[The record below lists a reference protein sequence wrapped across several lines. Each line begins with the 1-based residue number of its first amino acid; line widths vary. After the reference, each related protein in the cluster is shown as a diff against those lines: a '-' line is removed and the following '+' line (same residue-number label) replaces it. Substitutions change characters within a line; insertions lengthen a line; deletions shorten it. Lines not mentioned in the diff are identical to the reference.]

1 MKGNTWKKWDLHIH
15 TKGTN
20 KNDQFSSETMDD
32 FFHLFFKKA
41 IENQISGIGITDYFS
56 IDNYLKAIEYVND
69 IENKF
74 DSESN
79 KLFTQEEISTV
90 REIFIFP
97 NVELRMLPST
107 GVEKLI
113 NIHCLFNPSYVSDLE
128 NDFFGSIE
136 NQENFKMNRQ
146 GLISYGRS
154 LKPNITDENV
164 LYLEGLNNY
173 AVDPKSLKTLLDKN
187 RNFKENTITVV
198 SNSNKDGN
206 SGIQKHYDLFEGDE
220 GSLDGVRKTIYKISN
235 AIFSTNSKDIK
246 YFLGK
251 RLDDTE
257 GVTNEQKQQER
268 ELVLL
273 ERGSFKPCIVGSDAH
288 KEDELFSR
296 YTWIKSE
303 TSFDGLKQILFEP
316 EYRVFL
322 GANAPIPPPIRIN
335 KISLDFPT
343 DSKFENESFCLS
355 GKNEINLSPNFTCI
369 IGGRGTGKS
378 TILNLIH
385 EKLKPGENQ
394 FFSTKKIRDA
404 NGNVLSI
411 EDGVEIDNDADEKY
425 IEFLS
430 QNEIE
435 DFAQDTQKLTN
446 AVYGRIIK
454 RDELGLIRNKEEILK
469 QALIDYKKHI
479 VNVRRIETLKTE
491 LEQKRKELGTNKKL
505 VESFSSDEYKRINA
519 ELKDKGQ
526 QLNKLITSKE
536 QYKQLISVLS
546 DIQGK
551 YNQVEPNNQYA
562 LEIDKIV
569 TEIKSITDATAN
581 SDFSF
586 SIANISTLEVEL
598 KAKKDELRQYLS
610 DKGLTEENLKDI
622 SNANI
627 QINALESEIQKRTNS
642 IVTLQKEIAKFD
654 ESIAVS
660 ASSDY
665 KTEIE
670 TQIKSISSILEN
682 LNNTSVKPISLNFD
696 FDESAA
702 NEKVFADFKKLFES
716 PLARAKYKGD
726 GILKE
731 ILFCISPKNITT
743 KEVLVDSL
751 TNYTSSSNA
760 KSFLIEL
767 FSVESNFNAYK
778 LLAKMTFLNYI
789 DFKKVKV
796 QYDGRP
802 IEKSSFGQRCT
813 AVLVILLL
821 LGNNPIIIDEPEAH
835 LDSLLISNY
844 LVEVIKDRK
853 RSRQIVF
860 ATHNANF
867 VVNGDAELIHIL
879 SIDETNQS
887 TLIKSTTIENDET
900 RETLI
905 GLEGGFEAFKKRENK
920 YQYRLN

>member
-1 MKGNTWKKWDLHIH
+1 MIGNIWRKWDLHIH

-20 KNDQFSSETMDD
+20 KNDQFSSDTMDD
-32 FFHLFFKKA
+32 FFYLFFTKA
-41 IENQISGIGITDYFS
+41 VENQISGIGITDYFS
-56 IDNYLKAIEYVND
+56 IDNYLKAIDYVTN
-69 IENKF
+69 IESKVN
-74 DSESN
+74 SEGV
-79 KLFTQEEISTV
+79 KLFSDEDIATIKD
-90 REIFIFP
+90 IFIFP

-128 NDFFGSIE
+128 NDFFGTIE
-136 NQENFKMNRQ
+136 NQDSFKMNRQ
-146 GLISYGRS
+146 GLISYGKS
-154 LKPNITDENV
+154 LKPQITDENV
-164 LYLEGLNNY
+164 LYREGLNNF
-173 AVDPKSLKTLLDKN
+173 AIDPKSLKTLLDKN

-198 SNSNKDGN
+198 SNSSKDGN
-206 SGIQKHYDLFEGDE
+206 SALQKHYDLFEGDE

-235 AIFSTNSKDIK
+235 AIFSANPKDLK

-251 RLDDTE
+251 RLDDVE
-257 GVTNEQKQQER
+257 GVTNEEKQKER

-288 KEDELFSR
+288 KEEELFSR

-303 TSFDGLKQILFEP
+303 TTFDGLKQILFEP
-316 EYRVFL
+316 EYRVYL
-322 GANAPIPPPIRIN
+322 GTNAPIPPPIRIN
-335 KISLDFPT
+335 KISLDFPI

-355 GKNEINLSPNFTCI
+355 GKNEIDLSPNFTCI
-369 IGGRGTGKS
+369 IGGRGAGKS

-385 EKLKPGENQ
+385 EKLKSGQNQ
-394 FFSTKKIRDA
+394 FFSSKKIRDA
-404 NGNVLSI
+404 SGNTLSI
-411 EDGVEIDNDADEKY
+411 EDSVEIDNDADEKY

-435 DFAQDTQKLTN
+435 DFAQDYHKLTS
-446 AVYGRIIK
+446 AVYGRILK
-454 RDELGLIRNKEEILK
+454 RDELGLILSKEEVLK
-469 QALIDYKKHI
+469 QSLIIYQKHI
-479 VNVRRIETLKTE
+479 INVRRIETLKAE
-491 LEQKRKELGTNKKL
+491 LEQKGKELATNKKL
-505 VESFSSDEYKRINA
+505 VESFSSEEYKRINT

-526 QLNKLITSKE
+526 QLNKLKTAQE
-536 QYKQLISVLS
+536 QYNNLVDELS
-546 DIQGK
+546 NFQSK
-551 YNQVEPNNQYA
+551 YNQIEPNNQYS

-569 TEIKSITDATAN
+569 KEIKVITNSTSSFDFSASIT
-581 SDFSF
+581 
-586 SIANISTLEVEL
+586 NISELETQL
-598 KAKKDELRQYLS
+598 IAKKAELRQYLS

-627 QINALESEIQKRTNS
+627 QINLLEAEIQKRTE
-642 IVTLQKEIAKFD
+642 IITALQLEIDGFD
-654 ESIAVS
+654 ESISIA
-660 ASSDY
+660 ASLDY

-670 TQIKSISSILEN
+670 TQIKSISTILEN

-696 FDESAA
+696 FDESSA
-702 NEKVFADFKKLFES
+702 NDKVFNDFKELFEGQ
-716 PLARAKYKGD
+716 LARSNYKGD

-731 ILFCISPKNITT
+731 ILFCVLPKNITT
-743 KEVLVDSL
+743 KEIFIDSL
-751 TNYTSSSNA
+751 KSHTSASNA
-760 KSFLIEL
+760 KAFLIEL
-767 FSVESNFNAYK
+767 FAIDSNFKAYK
-778 LLAKMTFLNYI
+778 LLTKMTFLNYLE
-789 DFKKVKV
+789 FKKVKV

-879 SIDETNQS
+879 SIDETSQS
-887 TLIKSTTIENDET
+887 TMIKSTTIENQET

-920 YQYRLN
+920 YQYRIN

>member
-1 MKGNTWKKWDLHIH
+1 MIGNTWRKWDLHIH

-20 KNDQFSSETMDD
+20 KNDQFSSDTMDD
-32 FFHLFFKKA
+32 FFFLFFTKA

-56 IDNYLKAIEYVND
+56 IDNYLKTIDYVDNIESKADSAGNRLFLDED
-69 IENKF
+69 IATIK
-74 DSESN
+74 D
-79 KLFTQEEISTV
+79 
-90 REIFIFP
+90 IFIFP

-113 NIHCLFNPSYVSDLE
+113 NIHCLFNPSYVNDLE
-128 NDFFGSIE
+128 NDFFGTIE
-136 NQENFKMNRQ
+136 NQDNFKMNRH
-146 GLISYGRS
+146 GLISYGKS

-164 LYLEGLNNY
+164 LYREGLNKF
-173 AVDPKSLKTLLDKN
+173 AIDPKSLKTLLDKN
-187 RNFKENTITVV
+187 RNFKDNTITVV

-206 SGIQKHYDLFEGDE
+206 SALQNHYDLFEGDE

-235 AIFSTNSKDIK
+235 AIFSANPKDSK

-251 RLDDTE
+251 RLDGLE
-257 GVTNEQKQQER
+257 GVTDEDKQRER

-288 KEDELFSR
+288 KEEQLFLR

-303 TSFDGLKQILFEP
+303 PTFDGLKQILFEP
-316 EYRVFL
+316 EYRVYL
-322 GANAPIPPPIRIN
+322 GSNAPIPPPIRIN
-335 KISLDFPT
+335 KISLDFPI

-355 GKNEINLSPNFTCI
+355 GKNEIDLSPNFTCI

-385 EKLKPGENQ
+385 EKLKSGENQ
-394 FFSTKKIRDA
+394 FFSSKKIRDV
-404 NGNVLSI
+404 NNNILSI
-411 EDGVEIDNDADEKY
+411 EDSVEIDNDADEKY

-435 DFAQDTQKLTN
+435 DFAQDYQKLTS
-446 AVYGRIIK
+446 AVYGRILK
-454 RDELGLIRNKEEILK
+454 RDELGLILIKEEVLK
-469 QALIDYKKHI
+469 HSLIIYRKHI
-479 VNVRRIETLKTE
+479 INVRRIETLKAE
-491 LEQKRKELGTNKKL
+491 LDQKRKELATNKKL
-505 VESFSSDEYKRINA
+505 VESFSSDEYKRINI
-519 ELKDKGQ
+519 ELKGKGQ
-526 QLNKLITSKE
+526 QLNKLKIAKE
-536 QYKQLISVLS
+536 QYSQLVDELT
-546 DIQGK
+546 DIQSK
-551 YNQVEPNNQYA
+551 YNQIELINQYS
-562 LEIDKIV
+562 LEVDKIIK
-569 TEIKSITDATAN
+569 EIKVIAISTASVDFSASITIV
-581 SDFSF
+581 SE
-586 SIANISTLEVEL
+586 LETQLIEK
-598 KAKKDELRQYLS
+598 KAELRQYLS

-627 QINALESEIQKRTNS
+627 QINSLEAEIQKGTEK
-642 IVTLQKEIAKFD
+642 ITALQLEIEEFD
-654 ESIAVS
+654 ESITSS
-660 ASSDY
+660 ASLDY

-670 TQIKSISSILEN
+670 VQIKSISTILEN
-682 LNNTSVKPISLNFD
+682 LNNTSVKPISLNFE

-702 NEKVFADFKKLFES
+702 NDKVFNDFKKLFES
-716 PLARAKYKGD
+716 QLEKAKYKGD
-726 GILKE
+726 GILKD
-731 ILFCISPKNITT
+731 ILFCISPKDIST
-743 KEVLVDSL
+743 KEIFINRLKS
-751 TNYTSSSNA
+751 YSSASNA
-760 KSFLIEL
+760 KAFLIEL
-767 FSVESNFNAYK
+767 FGVDSNFKAYK
-778 LLAKMTFLNYI
+778 LLTKMTFLNYLE
-789 DFKKVKV
+789 FKMVKV

-867 VVNGDAELIHIL
+867 VINGDAELIHIL

-887 TLIKSTTIENDET
+887 TIIKSTTIENQET
-900 RETLI
+900 RKTLI
-905 GLEGGFEAFKKRENK
+905 GLEGGYEAFKKRENK
-920 YQYRLN
+920 YQYRIN

>member
-1 MKGNTWKKWDLHIH
+1 MIGNFWRKWDLHIH

-32 FFHLFFKKA
+32 FFHLFFTKA

-56 IDNYLKAIEYVND
+56 IDNYLKAIEYV
-69 IENKF
+69 ENI
-74 DSESN
+74 DSKVNFQGE
-79 KLFTQEEISTV
+79 KLFSNEDITTIQD
-90 REIFIFP
+90 IFIFP
-97 NVELRMLPST
+97 NVELRMLPCT

-113 NIHCLFNPSYVSDLE
+113 NIHCLFNPSYVKDLD
-128 NDFFGSIE
+128 NDFFGTIE
-136 NQENFKMNRQ
+136 NQDNYKMNRQ
-146 GLISYGRS
+146 GLITYGKS
-154 LKPNITDENV
+154 LRPDITDENI
-164 LYLEGLNNY
+164 LYREGINNF
-173 AVDPKSLKTLLDKN
+173 AIDPKSLKTLLDKN

-206 SGIQKHYDLFEGDE
+206 SALQKHYDLFEGDK

-235 AIFSTNSKDIK
+235 AIFSANSKDLK

-251 RLDDTE
+251 RLDDVE
-257 GVTNEQKQQER
+257 GVTNEEKQKER

-273 ERGSFKPCIVGSDAH
+273 ERGGFKPCIVGSDAH

-303 TSFDGLKQILFEP
+303 TNFDGLKQILFEP
-316 EYRVFL
+316 EYRVFI
-322 GANAPIPPPIRIN
+322 GTNAPIPPPIRIN
-335 KISLDFPT
+335 KISLDFPV

-355 GKNEINLSPNFTCI
+355 GKNEIALSPNFTCI
-369 IGGRGTGKS
+369 IGGRGAGKS

-385 EKLKPGENQ
+385 EKLKAGENQ
-394 FFSTKKIRDA
+394 FFSSKKIRDVK
-404 NGNVLSI
+404 GNILSI
-411 EDGVEIDNDADEKY
+411 DDSVQIDNDADEKY

-435 DFAQDTQKLTN
+435 DFASDYHKLTS
-446 AVYGRIIK
+446 AVYGRILK
-454 RDELGLIRNKEEILK
+454 RDELGLILNKEEVLK
-469 QALIDYKKHI
+469 QSLNIYQKHI
-479 VNVRRIETLKTE
+479 INVRGIEKLKAE
-491 LEQKRKELGTNKKL
+491 LEQKKKELATNKKL
-505 VESFSSDEYKRINA
+505 VESFSSDEYKRINT

-526 QLNKLITSKE
+526 QLSKLKTAQE
-536 QYKQLISVLS
+536 QYNQLLVELKEFKRKYKQI
-546 DIQGK
+546 
-551 YNQVEPNNQYA
+551 ETNNQYSI
-562 LEIDKIV
+562 EIDKIV
-569 TEIKSITDATAN
+569 KKIIGITDSTVSVDFYESIT
-581 SDFSF
+581 
-586 SIANISTLEVEL
+586 NISELETQL
-598 KAKKDELRQYLS
+598 ISKKAELRQYLS

-627 QINALESEIQKRTNS
+627 QINTLESDIGKRTEV
-642 IVTLQKEIAKFD
+642 ITALQLEIDEFD
-654 ESIAVS
+654 ESISIA
-660 ASSDY
+660 ASFDY

-670 TQIKSISSILEN
+670 IQIKSISTILEN

-702 NEKVFADFKKLFES
+702 NDKVFTDFKNLFEGQ
-716 PLARAKYKGD
+716 LARSNYKGD

-731 ILFCISPKNITT
+731 ILFCILPKDIRT
-743 KEVLVDSL
+743 KEAFIDELKRYS
-751 TNYTSSSNA
+751 SSSNA
-760 KSFLIEL
+760 KAFLIEL
-767 FSVESNFNAYK
+767 FGVDSNFKAYK
-778 LLAKMTFLNYI
+778 LLTKMTFLNYLE
-789 DFKKVKV
+789 FKKVKV

-867 VVNGDAELIHIL
+867 VINGDAELIHIL

-887 TLIKSTTIENDET
+887 TMIKSTTIENQET

-920 YQYRLN
+920 YQYRVH

>member
-1 MKGNTWKKWDLHIH
+1 MIGNIWRKWDLHIH

-32 FFHLFFKKA
+32 FFGLFFKKA

-56 IDNYLKAIEYVND
+56 IENYLKAIEY
-69 IENKF
+69 IENIESKVN
-74 DSESN
+74 SEGA
-79 KLFTQEEISTV
+79 KLFSDSDILFI
-90 REIFIFP
+90 RDIFIFP

-107 GVEKLI
+107 GVDKLI
-113 NIHCLFNPSYVSDLE
+113 NIHCLFNPSYVNDLH
-128 NDFFGSIE
+128 NDFFGTIE
-136 NQENFKMNRQ
+136 NQDSFKMNRQ
-146 GLISYGRS
+146 GLISYGKT
-154 LKPNITDENV
+154 LKPEITDENA
-164 LYLEGLNNY
+164 LYTEGLNNF
-173 AVDPKSLKTLLDKN
+173 AIDPKSLKTLLDKN
-187 RNFKENTITVV
+187 RNFRENTITVV

-206 SGIQKHYDLFEGDE
+206 SGLQKHYTLFEGDE

-235 AIFSTNSKDIK
+235 AIFSTNEKDVK

-251 RLDDTE
+251 RLDNVE
-257 GVTNEQKQQER
+257 NATNEQKQKER
-268 ELVLL
+268 ELVLQ

-288 KEDELFSR
+288 KEDELFTR

-316 EYRVFL
+316 EYRVQL
-322 GANAPIPPPIRIN
+322 GANAPISPPIRIN
-335 KISLDFPT
+335 KISLDFPL
-343 DSKFENESFCLS
+343 DSKFENEKFCLS
-355 GKNEINLSPNFTCI
+355 GKNEIHLSPNFTCI
-369 IGGRGTGKS
+369 IGGRGAGKS

-385 EKLKPGENQ
+385 EKLKSGENQ
-394 FFSTKKIRDA
+394 FFSSKKIRDA
-404 NGNVLSI
+404 NNNILSI
-411 EDGVEIDNDADEKY
+411 DESVAIDNDADEKY

-435 DFAQDTQKLTN
+435 DFAQDYHKLTN
-446 AVYGRIIK
+446 AVYGRILK
-454 RDELGLIRNKEEILK
+454 RDEFGLILNKEETLK
-469 QALIDYKKHI
+469 QCLLEYRKHI
-479 VNVRRIETLKTE
+479 INVRKIETSKAE
-491 LEQKRKELGTNKKL
+491 LGQKKKELSTNKKL
-505 VESFSSDEYKRINA
+505 VDSFSSDEYKRINK
-519 ELKDKGQ
+519 ELKEITITLN
-526 QLNKLITSKE
+526 QLKSSTEKYNLLVLELLEIQST
-536 QYKQLISVLS
+536 YKQE
-546 DIQGK
+546 
-551 YNQVEPNNQYA
+551 EPKNQYA

-569 TEIKSITDATAN
+569 KAIKTISDSTSTN
-581 SDFSF
+581 DFSP
-586 SIANISTLEVEL
+586 SLIEISELEKKLTLKKAEL
-598 KAKKDELRQYLS
+598 KKYLS

-627 QINALESEIQKRTNS
+627 IINSLEVEIQKREDE
-642 IVTLQKEIAKFD
+642 IKTLQIEISKFD
-654 ESIAVS
+654 ES
-660 ASSDY
+660 ASINASLDY

-696 FDESAA
+696 FDELSAD
-702 NEKVFADFKKLFES
+702 EKVFNEFKNLFES
-716 PLARAKYKGD
+716 QLSKSNYKGD

-731 ILFCISPKNITT
+731 ILFCISPKDISTQ
-743 KEVLVDSL
+743 EVFIDKLKSL
-751 TNYTSSSNA
+751 SSSSNA
-760 KSFLIEL
+760 KGFLIEL
-767 FSVESNFNAYK
+767 FDIESNFKAYE
-778 LLAKMTFLNYI
+778 LLTKMTFLNYLE
-789 DFKKVKV
+789 FKKVKV

-879 SIDETNQS
+879 SIDEASQS
-887 TLIKSTTIENDET
+887 TVIKSTTIENEET

-905 GLEGGFEAFKKRENK
+905 GLEGGYEAFKKRENK
-920 YQYRLN
+920 YQYRIN

>member
-69 IENKF
+69 IENKI
-74 DSESN
+74 DSDGN

-113 NIHCLFNPSYVSDLE
+113 NIHCLFNPSYVSDLD

-136 NQENFKMNRQ
+136 NQESFKMNRQ

-154 LKPNITDENV
+154 LKPHITDENI
-164 LYLEGLNNY
+164 LYREGLNNY
-173 AVDPKSLKTLLDKN
+173 AIDPKSLKTLLDKN
-187 RNFKENTITVV
+187 NNFKENTITVV

-257 GVTNEQKQQER
+257 GVTNEQKQEER

-335 KISLDFPT
+335 KISLDFPV

-369 IGGRGTGKS
+369 IGGRGAGKS

-454 RDELGLIRNKEEILK
+454 RDELGLIRNKEEVLK

-479 VNVRRIETLKTE
+479 INVRRIETLKTE

-536 QYKQLISVLS
+536 QYEQLISVLA
-546 DIQGK
+546 DIQSK
-551 YNQVEPNNQYA
+551 YNQAEPNNQYA

-569 TEIKSITDATAN
+569 TEIKSITDATGN
-581 SDFSF
+581 SDFSS

-627 QINALESEIQKRTNS
+627 QINALESEIQNRTNT
-642 IVTLQKEIAKFD
+642 IIALQKEIDEFD
-654 ESIAVS
+654 ESKAAS

-702 NEKVFADFKKLFES
+702 NEKVFTDFKNLFES
-716 PLARAKYKGD
+716 QLARANYKGD

-743 KEVLVDSL
+743 KEALVDSL

-767 FSVESNFNAYK
+767 FSVESNFNAYR
-778 LLAKMTFLNYI
+778 LLTKMTFFNYI

-887 TLIKSTTIENDET
+887 TLIKSTTIENEET

>member
-1 MKGNTWKKWDLHIH
+1 MNGNTWRKWDLHIH

-41 IENQISGIGITDYFS
+41 IEEQIRGIGITDYFS
-56 IDNYLKAIEYVND
+56 IDNYLKAEQYISNIED
-69 IENKF
+69 KT
-74 DSESN
+74 DSEGN
-79 KLFTQEEISTV
+79 KLFSNEEISKIQ
-90 REIFIFP
+90 EIFIFP

-113 NIHCLFNPSYVSDLE
+113 NIHCLFNPQYVSDLE
-128 NDFFGSIE
+128 NDFFGTIE

-146 GLISYGRS
+146 GLISYGKS

-164 LYLEGLNNY
+164 LYREGLNNF
-173 AVDPKSLKTLLDKN
+173 AVDPKSLKTLIDKN
-187 RNFKENTITVV
+187 RNFKEKTITVV
-198 SNSNKDGN
+198 SNSNRDGN

-235 AIFSTNSKDIK
+235 AIFSTNPKDIK

-257 GVTNEQKQQER
+257 GVTNEQKLKER
-268 ELVLL
+268 EHVLL

-288 KEDELFSR
+288 KEEELFSR

-322 GANAPIPPPIRIN
+322 GTNAPFPPPIRIN
-335 KISLDFPT
+335 KISLDFPV

-369 IGGRGTGKS
+369 IGGRGAGKS

-394 FFSTKKIRDA
+394 FFSTKKIRDV

-411 EDGVEIDNDADEKY
+411 EESVEIDNDADEKY

-435 DFAQDTQKLTN
+435 DFAQDPQKLTN

-454 RDELGLIRNKEEILK
+454 RDELGLIRNKEEVLK
-469 QALIDYKKHI
+469 KSLITYQKHLI
-479 VNVRRIETLKTE
+479 NVKGIETLKAE

-505 VESFSSDEYKRINA
+505 VESFSSDEYKRINT

-526 QLNKLITSKE
+526 QVNKLITSKE
-536 QYKQLISVLS
+536 QYEKLISDLS
-546 DIQGK
+546 NFHGK
-551 YNQVEPNNQYA
+551 YNQIDPSNQYA

-569 TEIKSITDATAN
+569 KEIKGITDSTA
-581 SDFSF
+581 SVDFTS
-586 SIANISTLEVEL
+586 SINNISELEIQL

-627 QINALESEIQKRTNS
+627 QINSLEIEIQKRTHTINA
-642 IVTLQKEIAKFD
+642 LQKEIDEFD
-654 ESIAVS
+654 ESFATS

-670 TQIKSISSILEN
+670 IQIKSISSILEN

-696 FDESAA
+696 FDEAAA
-702 NEKVFADFKKLFES
+702 NEKVFSDFKKLFEGQ
-716 PLARAKYKGD
+716 LVRANYKGD

-731 ILFCISPKNITT
+731 ILFCITPTNITT
-743 KEVLVDSL
+743 KEVFIESL
-751 TNYTSSSNA
+751 RNYTSSSNA
-760 KSFLIEL
+760 KGFLIEL
-767 FSVESNFNAYK
+767 FNVDSNFNAYK

-879 SIDETNQS
+879 SIDEINQS
-887 TLIKSTTIENDET
+887 TIIKSTTIENQET

-920 YQYRLN
+920 YQYHLN

>member
-56 IDNYLKAIEYVND
+56 IDNFLKAIEYVND
-69 IENKF
+69 IENKI

-146 GLISYGRS
+146 GLISYGKS

-164 LYLEGLNNY
+164 LYREGLNNY

-369 IGGRGTGKS
+369 IGGRGAGKS

-479 VNVRRIETLKTE
+479 INVRRIETLKTE

-505 VESFSSDEYKRINA
+505 VESFSSDEYKRINT

-536 QYKQLISVLS
+536 QYEQLISVLS

-581 SDFSF
+581 SDFST

-642 IVTLQKEIAKFD
+642 IVTLQKEIDEFD
-654 ESIAVS
+654 VSIAVS

-716 PLARAKYKGD
+716 QLARANYKGD

>member
-1 MKGNTWKKWDLHIH
+1 MIGNIWRKWDLHIH

-32 FFHLFFKKA
+32 FFCLFFKKA

-56 IDNYLKAIEYVND
+56 IENYLKTVEYVES
-69 IENKF
+69 I
-74 DSESN
+74 DSKVNSEGD
-79 KLFTQEEISTV
+79 KLFSDDDISFIKD
-90 REIFIFP
+90 IFIFP

-107 GVEKLI
+107 GVDKLI
-113 NIHCLFNPSYVSDLE
+113 NIHCLFNPSYVTDLQ
-128 NDFFGSIE
+128 NDFFGTIE
-136 NQENFKMNRQ
+136 NQDSFKMNRQ
-146 GLISYGRS
+146 GLISYGKS
-154 LKPNITDENV
+154 LKPEITDENV
-164 LYLEGLNNY
+164 LYTEGLNNF
-173 AVDPKSLKTLLDKN
+173 AIDPKSLKILLDKN

-206 SGIQKHYDLFEGDE
+206 SGLQKHYNLFEGDE

-235 AIFSTNSKDIK
+235 AIFSTNEKDVK

-251 RLDDTE
+251 RLDE
-257 GVTNEQKQQER
+257 VESVTNEQKQKER

-288 KEDELFSR
+288 KEDELFTR

-303 TSFDGLKQILFEP
+303 TTFDGLKQILFEP
-316 EYRVFL
+316 EYRVQL

-335 KISLDFPT
+335 KISLDFPL

-355 GKNEINLSPNFTCI
+355 GKNEIDLSPNFTCI
-369 IGGRGTGKS
+369 IGGRGAGKS

-385 EKLKPGENQ
+385 EKLKSGENQ
-394 FFSTKKIRDA
+394 FFSSKKIRDA
-404 NGNVLSI
+404 DGNVLSI
-411 EDGVEIDNDADEKY
+411 DESVAIDNDADEKY

-435 DFAQDTQKLTN
+435 DFAQDYHKLTN
-446 AVYGRIIK
+446 AVYGRILK
-454 RDELGLIRNKEEILK
+454 RDELGLILSKEEVLK
-469 QALIDYKKHI
+469 QSLLNYQKHI
-479 VNVRRIETLKTE
+479 INVRRIETLKAE
-491 LEQKRKELGTNKKL
+491 LGQKKKELSTNKKL
-505 VESFSSDEYKRINA
+505 VDSFSSDEYKKINN
-519 ELKDKGQ
+519 ELKGITV
-526 QLNKLITSKE
+526 QLNQVESSTDKYNL
-536 QYKQLISVLS
+536 LVLELS
-546 DIQGK
+546 EIQST
-551 YNQVEPNNQYA
+551 YNQVEPKNQYA
-562 LEIDKIV
+562 LEIDRIV
-569 TEIKSITDATAN
+569 KALKDISDSTAIIDFSASITK
-581 SDFSF
+581 
-586 SIANISTLEVEL
+586 ISELEEQLTLKKTEL
-598 KAKKDELRQYLS
+598 KKYLS

-627 QINALESEIQKRTNS
+627 IINSLEVEIQKREDE
-642 IVTLQKEIAKFD
+642 IKALQLEIDGFD
-654 ESIAVS
+654 ESIS
-660 ASSDY
+660 ISSSLDY

-670 TQIKSISSILEN
+670 TQIKSISTILEN

-702 NEKVFADFKKLFES
+702 NEKVFNDFKSLFEGQLS
-716 PLARAKYKGD
+716 RSNYKGD
-726 GILKE
+726 NILKE
-731 ILFCISPKNITT
+731 ILFCVLPKDIST
-743 KEVLVDSL
+743 KEVFVEALKRH
-751 TNYTSSSNA
+751 SSASNA

-767 FSVESNFNAYK
+767 FDIDSNFKAYE
-778 LLAKMTFLNYI
+778 LLTKMTFLNYLE
-789 DFKKVKV
+789 FKKVKV

-879 SIDETNQS
+879 SIDEASQS
-887 TLIKSTTIENDET
+887 TIIKSTTIENKET

-920 YQYRLN
+920 YQYRIN

>member
-1 MKGNTWKKWDLHIH
+1 MIGNIWRKWDLHIH

-20 KNDQFSSETMDD
+20 KNDQFSSDTMDD
-32 FFHLFFKKA
+32 FFYLFFTKA
-41 IENQISGIGITDYFS
+41 IENQINGIGITDYFS
-56 IDNYLKAIEYVND
+56 IDNYLKAIDYVEN
-69 IENKF
+69 IESKIN
-74 DSESN
+74 SEGI
-79 KLFTQEEISTV
+79 KLFSNEDIATIKD
-90 REIFIFP
+90 IFIFP

-128 NDFFGSIE
+128 NDFFGTIE
-136 NQENFKMNRQ
+136 NQDNFKMNRQ
-146 GLISYGRS
+146 GLISYGKS
-154 LKPNITDENV
+154 LKPQITDENV
-164 LYLEGLNNY
+164 LYREGLNNF
-173 AVDPKSLKTLLDKN
+173 AIDPKSLKTLLDKN

-206 SGIQKHYDLFEGDE
+206 SALQKHYELFEGDE

-235 AIFSTNSKDIK
+235 AIFSTNPKDLK

-251 RLDDTE
+251 RLDDVE
-257 GVTNEQKQQER
+257 GVTNEEKQKER

-303 TSFDGLKQILFEP
+303 TTFDGLKQILFEP
-316 EYRVFL
+316 EYRVYL

-335 KISLDFPT
+335 KISLDFPI
-343 DSKFENESFCLS
+343 DSKFENENFCLS
-355 GKNEINLSPNFTCI
+355 GKNEIVLSPNFTCI
-369 IGGRGTGKS
+369 IGGRGAGKS

-385 EKLKPGENQ
+385 EKLKSGENQ
-394 FFSTKKIRDA
+394 FFSSKKIRDV
-404 NGNVLSI
+404 NGNILSI
-411 EDGVEIDNDADEKY
+411 EDCVEIDNDADEKY

-435 DFAQDTQKLTN
+435 DFAQDYHKLTS
-446 AVYGRIIK
+446 AVYGRILK
-454 RDELGLIRNKEEILK
+454 RDELGLISSKEEVLN
-469 QALIDYKKHI
+469 QSLANYNKHI
-479 VNVRRIETLKTE
+479 INVRRIETLKAE
-491 LEQKRKELGTNKKL
+491 LEQKKKELATNKKL
-505 VESFSSDEYKRINA
+505 VESFSSEEYKRINA
-519 ELKDKGQ
+519 ELK
-526 QLNKLITSKE
+526 KLTVDINELKSSTE
-536 QYKQLISVLS
+536 QYNQLVIDLS
-546 DIQGK
+546 ELQTIN
-551 YNQVEPNNQYA
+551 NQVEPQNEYA
-562 LEIDKIV
+562 LEIDRIV
-569 TEIKSITDATAN
+569 KALKDITDSSALV
-581 SDFSF
+581 DFSA
-586 SIANISTLEVEL
+586 SILKLSGLEAQLILKKAEL
-598 KAKKDELRQYLS
+598 KQYLS

-627 QINALESEIQKRTNS
+627 LINSLEVEIQKREAEIN
-642 IVTLQKEIAKFD
+642 VLQLEIDGFD
-654 ESIAVS
+654 ENISIN
-660 ASSDY
+660 ASKDY
-665 KTEIE
+665 QTEIE
-670 TQIKSISSILEN
+670 TQIKSISEILEN
-682 LNNTSVKPISLNFD
+682 LKNTSVKPISLNFD
-696 FDESAA
+696 FDEYAA
-702 NEKVFADFKKLFES
+702 NEKIFSDFKSLFEGQI
-716 PLARAKYKGD
+716 ARSNYKSD
-726 GILKE
+726 NVLKD
-731 ILFCISPKNITT
+731 ILFCVLPKDITT
-743 KEVLVDSL
+743 KEVLIEAL
-751 TNYTSSSNA
+751 KNYPSASNA
-760 KSFLIEL
+760 KGFLIEL
-767 FSVESNFNAYK
+767 FGLDSNFKAYQ
-778 LLAKMTFLNYI
+778 LLTKMTYLNYVE
-789 DFKKVKV
+789 FKMVKV

-879 SIDETNQS
+879 SIDEASQS
-887 TLIKSTTIENDET
+887 TVIKSTTIENEDT

-920 YQYRLN
+920 YQYRIN

>member
-69 IENKF
+69 IEKKI
-74 DSESN
+74 DSEGN

-136 NQENFKMNRQ
+136 NQEDFKMNRQ

-154 LKPNITDENV
+154 LKPHITDENI
-164 LYLEGLNNY
+164 LYREGLNNY
-173 AVDPKSLKTLLDKN
+173 AVDPKSLKALLDKN

-235 AIFSTNSKDIK
+235 AIFSTNSKDTK

-257 GVTNEQKQQER
+257 GVTNEQKQEER

-335 KISLDFPT
+335 KISLDFPE

-369 IGGRGTGKS
+369 IGGRGAGKS

-411 EDGVEIDNDADEKY
+411 DDGVEIDNDADEKY

-454 RDELGLIRNKEEILK
+454 RDELGLIRNKEEVLK

-505 VESFSSDEYKRINA
+505 VESFSSDEYKRINT
-519 ELKDKGQ
+519 ELKEKGQ
-526 QLNKLITSKE
+526 QLNKLNTSKE
-536 QYKQLISVLS
+536 QYEQLISVLS
-546 DIQGK
+546 DIQNK

-562 LEIDKIV
+562 VEIDKII
-569 TEIKSITDATAN
+569 TEIKSITDATGN
-581 SDFSF
+581 SDFSS
-586 SIANISTLEVEL
+586 SITNISTLEVEL

-627 QINALESEIQKRTNS
+627 QINALESEIQKRTNT
-642 IVTLQKEIAKFD
+642 IIALQKEIDEFD
-654 ESIAVS
+654 ESKAAS

-716 PLARAKYKGD
+716 QLARANYKGD

-887 TLIKSTTIENDET
+887 TLIKSTTIENEET

>member
-41 IENQISGIGITDYFS
+41 IENQIGGIGITDYFS

-69 IENKF
+69 IENKI

-146 GLISYGRS
+146 GLISYGKS

-164 LYLEGLNNY
+164 LYREGLNNY

-369 IGGRGTGKS
+369 IGGRGAGKS

-479 VNVRRIETLKTE
+479 INVRRIETLKTE

-536 QYKQLISVLS
+536 QYEQLISVLS

-551 YNQVEPNNQYA
+551 YNQVEPNNQYS

-569 TEIKSITDATAN
+569 TEIKSITDSTAN
-581 SDFSF
+581 SDFSS

-642 IVTLQKEIAKFD
+642 IVTLQKEIDEFD

-716 PLARAKYKGD
+716 QLARANYKGD

-778 LLAKMTFLNYI
+778 FLAKMTFLNYI